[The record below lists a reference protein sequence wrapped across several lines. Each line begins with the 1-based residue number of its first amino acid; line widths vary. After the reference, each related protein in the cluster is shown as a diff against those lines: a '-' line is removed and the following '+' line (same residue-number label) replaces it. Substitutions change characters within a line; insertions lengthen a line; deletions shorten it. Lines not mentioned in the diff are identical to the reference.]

1 LQWQLSIDVHKPKD
15 VAVRSAATSVHLYC
29 STALGHDNL
38 IAKALCE
45 ISRAIG
51 ASTICDNNLS
61 SRRPLTQ
68 LVKKWPYQRGLVKDG
83 NND

>member
-15 VAVRSAATSVHLYC
+15 VAARSTATGIHLYC
-29 STALGHDNL
+29 SIALGYDKL
-38 IAKALCE
+38 IAKAPRE

-61 SRRPLTQ
+61 SRRPVTQ